1 MHTHRHIFSER
12 EEMREIS
19 GTKYFAIGF
28 IAFATS
34 TTSISAETIDLG
46 LGMTSLGTTLEG
58 SYAAS
63 DKLSYRGLYS
73 LGLNRSFDEMQD
85 GVDYNIEGELGGF
98 ALIADYRPFGGGFVV
113 GGGLFSSNTSIDLTA
128 TVTNQTFGNS
138 ANQTGTL
145 TGKAEFSNSIAPMLT
160 LGYQSNLGP
169 IDVRADLGAIFTGG
183 VQLSATSDTI
193 AQADI
198 DLELADT
205 ESEVN
210 QYNFFPFL
218 GLSVSY
224 SF

>member
-1 MHTHRHIFSER
+1 
-12 EEMREIS
+12 MREIS
-19 GTKYFAIGF
+19 GIKYFAVGF
-28 IAFATS
+28 IAFTTS
-34 TTSISAETIDLG
+34 TIPINAETFEVG
-46 LGMTSLGTTLEG
+46 LGMTSLGVTVEG
-58 SYAAS
+58 SYEAS
-63 DKLSYRGLYS
+63 EKLSYRGLYS
-73 LGLNRSFDEMQD
+73 LGLNRSFDETQD
-85 GVDYNIEGELGGF
+85 GVVYNIEGELGGF
-98 ALIADYRPFGGGFVV
+98 ALLADYRPFEGGFVV
-113 GGGLFSSNTSIDLTA
+113 GGGLFSSNTSVDLNA

-160 LGYQSNLGP
+160 LGYQSTLGP
-169 IDVRADLGAIFTGG
+169 LDIRADLGAIFNGG
-183 VQLSATSDTI
+183 IQLSATSDTI